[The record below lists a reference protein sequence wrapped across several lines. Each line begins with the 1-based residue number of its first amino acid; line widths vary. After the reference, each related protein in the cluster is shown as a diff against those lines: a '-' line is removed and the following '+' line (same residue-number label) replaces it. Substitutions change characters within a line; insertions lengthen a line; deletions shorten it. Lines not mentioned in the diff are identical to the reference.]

1 MRLAPDIIA
10 IQHGNVALRLRPS
23 LRAATTLQHKHGLGA
38 IVKGLNQGDFG
49 IIADIVMAATA
60 DPAAYR
66 TLLEIVTDKGV
77 RCLSS
82 LSDDLSRFVAI
93 CFGIDIDEEHPA
105 ETREKAGKEFSIEA
119 GLEQFF
125 EIGTGWLGWSPADT
139 WAATPAEI
147 IVAQRGL
154 VAKLK
159 AIHGSAEENDKP
171 EHDPREPVS
180 PQQVREGIATLRAL
194 SLQAQ

>member
-1 MRLAPDIIA
+1 M
-10 IQHGNVALRLRPS
+10 RLRPS
-23 LRAATTLQHKHGLGA
+23 LRAATTLQHKHGLGG
-38 IVKGLNQGDFG
+38 IVRGLEHGDFG
-49 IIADIVMAATA
+49 IIADIVMAATD

-66 TLLEIVTDKGV
+66 IFLEIVAEKGV
-77 RCLSS
+77 RHLP
-82 LSDDLSRFVAI
+82 LLYDDLSRFVAI
-93 CFGIDIDEEHPA
+93 CFGIDADAEHPA

-154 VAKLK
+154 VTKLK
-159 AIHGSAEENDKP
+159 AIHGSAEDNDKP
-171 EHDPREPVS
+171 EYDPREPVS

-194 SLQAQ
+194 SRQAQ

>member
-10 IQHGNVALRLRPS
+10 IQHGNLALRLRPS
-23 LRAATTLQHKHGLGA
+23 LRAATILQHKHGLGM
-38 IVKGLNQGDFG
+38 VVQGIKRGNFSLF
-49 IIADIVMAATA
+49 ADIVMAATD

-66 TLLEIVTDKGV
+66 DLLQIVADKGA
-77 RCLSS
+77 CSLSS

-93 CFGIDIDEEHPA
+93 CFGIDAEEEHPA
-105 ETREKAGKEFSIEA
+105 EAREKAGKQFSIEA

-159 AIHGSAEENDKP
+159 AIHGSAEETP
-171 EHDPREPVS
+171 QYDPLETVS
-180 PQQVREGIATLRAL
+180 PEQVREGIARLRVLAR
-194 SLQAQ
+194 QTQ

>member
-1 MRLAPDIIA
+1 MRLAPDIVIA
-10 IQHGNVALRLRPS
+10 HGGNAVRLRPS
-23 LRAATTLQHKHGLGA
+23 LRAAVLLQNKHGLGKL
-38 IVKGLNQGDFG
+38 VFG
-49 IIADIVMAATA
+49 IGQVDFNIILDIIMAATD

-66 TLLEIVTDKGV
+66 ILVNRVAEHGY
-77 RCLSS
+77 RCLFDLVDELTRLIASS
-82 LSDDLSRFVAI
+82 
-93 CFGIDIDEEHPA
+93 FGIDADA
-105 ETREKAGKEFSIEA
+105 EPTKPREKTGNELTIEQ

-154 VAKLK
+154 VTKLK
-159 AIHGSAEENDKP
+159 AIHGSAEDKDTP
-171 EHDPREPVS
+171 EYDPREPVS
-180 PQQVREGIATLRAL
+180 PQQVKEGIATLRAL

>member
-1 MRLAPDIIA
+1 MRLAPDIVIA
-10 IQHGNVALRLRPS
+10 HGGNVVRLRPS
-23 LRAATTLQHKHGLGA
+23 LRAAVLLENQHGLGK
-38 IVKGLNQGDFG
+38 IVKAIGEGDFNIVLD
-49 IIADIVMAATA
+49 IITAAT
-60 DPAAYR
+60 DNPAAYR
-66 TLLEIVTDKGV
+66 ILVKRVEERGYS
-77 RCLSS
+77 CLFE
-82 LSDDLSRFVAI
+82 LADELTRLVAAS
-93 CFGIDIDEEHPA
+93 FGIDADVEPEKP
-105 ETREKAGKEFSIEA
+105 REKAGKEFSIEA

-159 AIHGSAEENDKP
+159 AIHGSAEDNDKP

-180 PQQVREGIATLRAL
+180 PQEVREGIATLRAL
-194 SLQAQ
+194 SRQAQ